1 MVRAWHT
8 AIAAT
13 VLVAGIGLASGTMA
27 QSVAPQAKGNAAPA
41 PATKGA
47 AKKPAAEAKTEAKK
61 DPSVA
66 QGQID
71 AAVASLGSGK
81 VDVAIQ
87 QLTAVLSGGGLPA
100 AQMARALY
108 YRGIAYRKQSKPAQA
123 IADLTSALWLKNGLA
138 AAERADALENRA
150 AAYREA
156 GLSDQ
161 ADADMAKVASTR
173 TGKPGADAPQAQTQA
188 GGGQAAAVA
197 TKTAAAPQA
206 EAKVEAKA
214 ESAAPASSSSSG
226 GGGGI
231 GSFFGNIFGGGTAS
245 ASAEQSKPAPR
256 TASVSEWS
264 ASTEVRSA
272 GKAGAAVVAP
282 DTTASIGKAQVTAA
296 AQKAF
301 TLQVA
306 AVRSRAEAQA
316 VAQKLK
322 QQHAADIGSRNTEID
337 EAVVGN
343 MGTLYRVRV
352 GPFADAN
359 EPRSL
364 CSKLRSTGLDCM
376 LVTQ

>member
-1 MVRAWHT
+1 MARAWHT

-27 QSVAPQAKGNAAPA
+27 QSIGPQSTAPQAKGNAAPA
-41 PATKGA
+41 PAAKGA
-47 AKKPAAEAKTEAKK
+47 AKKPAAEAKK
-61 DPSVA
+61 DPAIA

-81 VDVAIQ
+81 IDVAVQ

-108 YRGIAYRKQSKPAQA
+108 YRGLAYRKQSKPAQA

-173 TGKPGADAPQAQTQA
+173 TGKSGTDAQASA
-188 GGGQAAAVA
+188 GGGQVATVA

-206 EAKVEAKA
+206 EAKA
-214 ESAAPASSSSSG
+214 ESTAPASSSSSG
-226 GGGGI
+226 DGGGI
-231 GSFFGNIFGGGTAS
+231 GSFFGNLFSGGTAS
-245 ASAEQSKPAPR
+245 ASAEQPKPAPR
-256 TASVSEWS
+256 TAAVSEWS
-264 ASTEVRSA
+264 ASTEVRTAA
-272 GKAGAAVVAP
+272 GKANVPVVAP
-282 DTTASIGKAQVTAA
+282 DTTASIGKAQVAA

-322 QQHAADIGSRNTEID
+322 QQHAADIGGRNTEID

-364 CSKLRSTGLDCM
+364 CTKLRSTGLDCM

>member
-27 QSVAPQAKGNAAPA
+27 QSTAPQAKGNAAPA
-41 PATKGA
+41 PAAKAA
-47 AKKPAAEAKTEAKK
+47 AKKPTGETKK
-61 DPSVA
+61 DPSIA

-81 VDVAIQ
+81 LDVAVQ

-108 YRGIAYRKQSKPAQA
+108 YRGLAYRKQSKPAQA

-173 TGKPGADAPQAQTQA
+173 TGKSGADTQASA
-188 GGGQAAAVA
+188 GGGQVAAVA

-206 EAKVEAKA
+206 EAKA

-245 ASAEQSKPAPR
+245 ASAEQPKPAPR

-264 ASTEVRSA
+264 ASTEVRTAA
-272 GKAGAAVVAP
+272 GKAGVATVAP
-282 DTTASIGKAQVTAA
+282 DTTASIGKAQVVAA
-296 AQKAF
+296 QVAQKAY

-322 QQHAADIGSRNTEID
+322 QQHAADIGGRNTEID

-364 CSKLRSTGLDCM
+364 CTKLRSTGLDCM

>member
-41 PATKGA
+41 PAAKGA

-173 TGKPGADAPQAQTQA
+173 TGKPGADAPQAQA

-206 EAKVEAKA
+206 EAKVETKA
-214 ESAAPASSSSSG
+214 EAPASSSSSG

-245 ASAEQSKPAPR
+245 ASAEQPKPAPR